1 MMIIAKL
8 KREATAEEMMD
19 IQKILKKG
27 IEENAVIYDSE
38 HIDLFI
44 ITDKS
49 REEYHAI

>member
-8 KREATAEEMMD
+8 KREATIEEMME
-19 IQKILKKG
+19 INKMLKKG
-27 IEENAVIYDSE
+27 INENAVIYDSE

-49 REEYHAI
+49 EEEFHAI